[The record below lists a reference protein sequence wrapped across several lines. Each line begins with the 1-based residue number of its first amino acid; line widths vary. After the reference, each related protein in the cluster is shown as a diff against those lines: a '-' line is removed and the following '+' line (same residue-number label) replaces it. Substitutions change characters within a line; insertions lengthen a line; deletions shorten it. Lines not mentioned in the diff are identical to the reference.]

1 MALVSLE
8 PSELKR
14 LIRQRRRC
22 DGDRYDEV
30 WDGVYVMAP
39 LADNEHQSLGF
50 DLAVAFK
57 EALELFHGVKVFHGC
72 NVSDQPERWK
82 RNYRCPDVAGFLPGN
97 PAEDR
102 KTYWYGGPDFAV
114 EVISRFDKTRKK
126 FGFYKSVGVRELLL
140 VDRHP
145 WALELYRIE
154 AEAGD
159 WALVGRAVLE
169 TTGEAIPSNVLG
181 LTFQLIPG
189 VDRPQIKIAREQPR
203 KTWIV

>member
-1 MALVSLE
+1 MALVSIE

-14 LIRQRRRC
+14 LIRQRRRFG
-22 DGDRYDEV
+22 GDRYDEV

-39 LADNEHQSLGF
+39 LADNQHQSLGLK
-50 DLAVAFK
+50 LAI
-57 EALELFHGVKVFHGC
+57 ALSDALSPIKAIQIFNGC

-82 RNYRCPDVAGFLPGN
+82 RNFRCPDVAVFFPGN
-97 PAEDR
+97 PAQDR

-114 EVISRFDKTRKK
+114 EVMSRFDKSRKK

-145 WALELYRIE
+145 WALELYRV
-154 AEAGD
+154 EAGD
-159 WALVGRAVLE
+159 WALVGRAALE
-169 TTGEAIPSNVLG
+169 TNGEAIPSTVLG
-181 LTFQLIPG
+181 LMFQLIPG
-189 VDRPQIKIAREQPR
+189 VDRPQIEIVREQPR